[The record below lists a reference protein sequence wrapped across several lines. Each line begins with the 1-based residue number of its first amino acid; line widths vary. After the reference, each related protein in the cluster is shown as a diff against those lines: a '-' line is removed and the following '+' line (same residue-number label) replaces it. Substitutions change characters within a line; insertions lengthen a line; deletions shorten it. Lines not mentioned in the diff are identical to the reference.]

1 MLEME
6 IKKYVEIWKRKL
18 EKQQAYIEE
27 IRAIKHDMQAHMI
40 VLQYYLDAEN
50 YESAKAYLQTMQ
62 DQPRMETSLVE
73 YDLGNPLVN
82 AIIEDCLAKTGEKVK
97 LIMEGEL
104 SKEIKIEDYDLC
116 ILFSNLMSNA
126 VEACERLSVLDK
138 IIDIRTYTELDKMY
152 ILIKNPIEWELDL
165 DIPRQTTT
173 KEDKTA
179 HGYGISNIQR
189 VVEKYKGMIN
199 FYVKEEMFC
208 VEIMLPIG

>member
-1 MLEME
+1 
-6 IKKYVEIWKRKL
+6 
-18 EKQQAYIEE
+18 
-27 IRAIKHDMQAHMI
+27 MQAHMI

-82 AIIEDCLAKTGEKVK
+82 AIIEDCLAKTGEKVN
-97 LIMEGEL
+97 LIIDGEL
-104 SKEIKIEDYDLC
+104 GKEIRIKDYDLC

-165 DIPRQTTT
+165 DIRRQTTT
-173 KEDKTA
+173 KKDKTA

-189 VVEKYKGMIN
+189 VVDKYRGKID

>member
-1 MLEME
+1 ME
-6 IKKYVEIWKRKL
+6 IEKYVETWKRKL

-97 LIMEGEL
+97 LIIEGEL

>member
-6 IKKYVEIWKRKL
+6 IEKYVEIWKRKL

-97 LIMEGEL
+97 LIIEGEL

>member
-1 MLEME
+1 ME
-6 IKKYVEIWKRKL
+6 IEKYVEIWKRKL

-40 VLQYYLDAEN
+40 VLQYYLDTEN

-97 LIMEGEL
+97 LIIEGEL

>member
-1 MLEME
+1 ME
-6 IKKYVEIWKRKL
+6 IEKYVEIWKRKL

-97 LIMEGEL
+97 LIIEGEL